1 MALVGINNENE
12 FYPTTIWAK
21 SLPAI
26 FAMFWSPG
34 LSRKMPLAK
43 LNALPVNR
51 AKRLRRA
58 TARRGTSLTAWRQSF
73 SANSLSMKNSAR
85 SRSVLP
91 ISALAGSRC

>member
-12 FYPTTIWAK
+12 FTPTTIWAK

-43 LNALPVNR
+43 LNALP
-51 AKRLRRA
+51 
-58 TARRGTSLTAWRQSF
+58 
-73 SANSLSMKNSAR
+73 
-85 SRSVLP
+85 
-91 ISALAGSRC
+91 

>member
-12 FYPTTIWAK
+12 FYSNHYLGEVFTSDIRDV
-21 SLPAI
+21 LE
-26 FAMFWSPG
+26 PG